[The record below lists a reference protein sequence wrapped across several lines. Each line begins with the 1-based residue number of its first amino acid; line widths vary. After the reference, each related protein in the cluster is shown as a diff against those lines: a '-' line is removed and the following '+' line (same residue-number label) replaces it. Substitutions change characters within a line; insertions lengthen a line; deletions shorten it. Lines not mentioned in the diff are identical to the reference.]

1 MPKRILEMT
10 ALEVSRL
17 KVEGSHAV
25 GGATGLYLRIEG
37 GSRTWVLRYVFMRG
51 RRRMG
56 LGSYPAVPLAVAR
69 EDARAALRLRD
80 EGKDPLAVRQA
91 ERDAARRAAAE
102 RVAFDTAAEDFIREH
117 ETTWRSLKH
126 AQQWRNTLATYASPH
141 FGAVPVSEI
150 DQPRVLRALTPIWK
164 KKTETA
170 ARLRGRIEQILDWA
184 TAHGYRTGP
193 NPARWRGQLEHILA
207 DPSKVAPVK
216 HHPAVDVADLPAV
229 YGQIASVEGQSARA
243 LCFLI
248 LTAARSGEVRGA
260 TWSEVDLDGALWVV
274 PAERMKAKKDHR
286 VPLSRQA
293 VALLK
298 AQPRLPDVEYVFP
311 SNRRGPL
318 SDMALTQLMRRH
330 DFEAV
335 PHGFRSTFRDWAGE
349 MTGHPRDAIEL
360 CLAHAI
366 DTKTEAAY
374 RRGDMLEKRTVI
386 MQEWADYALPSPASS
401 D

>member
-56 LGSYPAVPLAVAR
+56 LGSYPGVSLSTAR
-69 EDARAALRLRD
+69 DDARAALRLRD
-80 EGKDPLAVRQA
+80 AGKDPLAVRQA

-102 RVAFDTAAEDFIREH
+102 RVAFDVAAEAFIREH

-141 FGAVPVSEI
+141 FGTVPVSEI

-229 YGQIASVEGQSARA
+229 YMQISAIDGQSARA
-243 LCFLI
+243 LCFLV

-260 TWSEVDLDGALWVV
+260 TWSEVDLDSALWIV
-274 PAERMKAKKDHR
+274 PAERMKGKKDHR

-298 AQPRLPDVEYVFP
+298 AQPRLPDVDYVFP

-386 MQEWADYALPSPASS
+386 MQEWADYACPLSPTRA
-401 D
+401 

>member
-56 LGSYPAVPLAVAR
+56 LGSYPGVSLSAAR
-69 EDARAALRLRD
+69 DDARAALRLRD

-102 RVAFDTAAEDFIREH
+102 RVAFDVAAEAFIREH

-141 FGAVPVSEI
+141 FGTVPVSEI
-150 DQPRVLRALTPIWK
+150 DQPKVLRALTPIWK

-193 NPARWRGQLEHILA
+193 NPARWRGQLEHLLA

-216 HHPAVDVADLPAV
+216 HHPAVDVADLPTV
-229 YGQIASVEGQSARA
+229 YQQIAAIDGQSARA
-243 LCFLI
+243 LCFLV

-260 TWSEVDLDGALWVV
+260 TWSEVDLASALWIV
-274 PAERMKAKKDHR
+274 PAERMKGKKEHR
-286 VPLSRQA
+286 VPLSLQA

-298 AQPRLPDVEYVFP
+298 AQPRLPDVDYVFP

-349 MTGHPRDAIEL
+349 MTAHPRDAIEL

-386 MQEWADYALPSPASS
+386 MQEWADYACPLSPPRE
-401 D
+401 